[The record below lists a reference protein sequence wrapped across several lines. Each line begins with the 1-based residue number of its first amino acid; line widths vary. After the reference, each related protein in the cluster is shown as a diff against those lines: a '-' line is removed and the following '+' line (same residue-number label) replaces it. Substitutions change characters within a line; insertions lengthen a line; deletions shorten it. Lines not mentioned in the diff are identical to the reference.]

1 MQSLAEIPI
10 GRLQLQEATVYV
22 NTKQPNTRNIYLTKY
37 HDVARYYIALHG
49 YSIFTRSKGGFLVSS
64 INLA

>member
-37 HDVARYYIALHG
+37 HDSHGTTLHFMVIQI
-49 YSIFTRSKGGFLVSS
+49 SQEVKAVS
-64 INLA
+64 